1 MTTFLHICRSNGET
15 CGRPPWMTQ
24 KNYDACVAEKR
35 LVWFEGVKHAE
46 SFFMG
51 KERYEAEVTK
61 FFADY
66 VNS

>member
-1 MTTFLHICRSNGET
+1 
-15 CGRPPWMTQ
+15 MTQ

-51 KERYEAEVTK
+51 KERYEAEVMK
-61 FFADY
+61 FFEDY
-66 VNS
+66 LLLQWFRLVL